1 MKDQR
6 SERSRRGGIRMS
18 YQGHG
23 RGQLERCHAQ
33 NFLGSMKWTLRIA
46 CQTDLE
52 VPFLS
57 LVCSPPGLT
66 PALGSFTPDHV

>member
-6 SERSRRGGIRMS
+6 SERSRRVGIRMS

-23 RGQLERCHAQ
+23 RGQLERCRAH

-52 VPFLS
+52 VPFI
-57 LVCSPPGLT
+57 PGLQSSWVDT
-66 PALGSFTPDHV
+66 CSWIFYS